1 MTEPTTL
8 TPRRD
13 FELRIHAPEPQVRI
27 TVARK
32 ERLRRRFARKVAAWA
47 GVILVVYWL
56 GAFTMTHLPMPK
68 EARLAHDIPH
78 ADKIVHL
85 TIYTGLSLLLSVW
98 FGVRKRLGGA
108 VLVAAAVLCLLA
120 GYAAFDEL
128 SQSQV
133 GRTPDLRDW
142 FADVAGIHLG
152 LVGFISLRSWVR
164 R

>member
-68 EARLAHDIPH
+68 EARLAHDILFFYY
-78 ADKIVHL
+78 IVNL
-85 TIYTGLSLLLSVW
+85 
-98 FGVRKRLGGA
+98 
-108 VLVAAAVLCLLA
+108 
-120 GYAAFDEL
+120 
-128 SQSQV
+128 
-133 GRTPDLRDW
+133 
-142 FADVAGIHLG
+142 
-152 LVGFISLRSWVR
+152 
-164 R
+164 